1 MGHPAP
7 DAGRSVIFPAPVFE
21 GCRNN
26 TILTDVFTENRGAS
40 ANHYTTRFCLYPS
53 ITHAMREL
61 LLINITGPDKP
72 GLTAKITAILAGYNV
87 PVLDLGQAVIHNH
100 LSLGMLVEVPK
111 ESASS
116 PVLKDLLFCAHTLGI
131 QITFTPVADEEYDRW
146 VGEQGKPRYLLSLLS
161 RKITAEQLE
170 RVSSIVAAHHL
181 NIDTISRL
189 SGRIPL
195 DNGDNHTRACVEFS
209 LRGTLS
215 DENLFREQ
223 LLAITDSLGIDIA
236 FQEDNIFRRNRRM
249 VVFDMDSTLITSE
262 VIDELAKEAGVGEEV
277 SAITEQAM
285 RGELD
290 FNESLQRRVAQLRGL
305 DEHVMESI
313 AARLQL
319 TEGAERLFG
328 NLKRLGFK
336 TAILSGGFT
345 YFGHYLQ
352 KKLSIDYVYANTLEI
367 ENGKLTGR
375 VVGKVVDGSRK
386 AELLG
391 LLAAK
396 ENIRLEQTVA
406 VGDGANDLPMLGKAG
421 LGIAFRAKPIVR
433 ERARQAISTLGLDA
447 ILYLMGFRDRDELA
461 E

>member
-1 MGHPAP
+1 
-7 DAGRSVIFPAPVFE
+7 
-21 GCRNN
+21 
-26 TILTDVFTENRGAS
+26 
-40 ANHYTTRFCLYPS
+40 
-53 ITHAMREL
+53 MREL

-72 GLTAKITAILAGYNV
+72 GLTSKIAAILSGYNV
-87 PVLDLGQAVIHNH
+87 PVLDIGQAVIHNH
-100 LSLGMLVEVPK
+100 LSLGMLVEVPR

-116 PVLKDLLFCAHTLGI
+116 PILKDLLFCAHTLGI
-131 QITFTPVADEEYDRW
+131 QITFTPVADDEYDGW

-161 RKITAEQLE
+161 RKISAEQLE
-170 RVSSIVAAHHL
+170 RVSSLVAAHRL

-290 FNESLQRRVAQLRGL
+290 FNESLERRVAQLKGL
-305 DEHVMESI
+305 DEQVMESI

-328 NLKRLGFK
+328 NLKRLGYK

-375 VVGKVVDGSRK
+375 VLGKVVDGARK

-391 LLAAK
+391 LLAEK
-396 ENIRLEQTVA
+396 ENISLEQTVA

-433 ERARQAISTLGLDA
+433 ERAKQAISTLGLDA

>member
-1 MGHPAP
+1 
-7 DAGRSVIFPAPVFE
+7 
-21 GCRNN
+21 
-26 TILTDVFTENRGAS
+26 
-40 ANHYTTRFCLYPS
+40 
-53 ITHAMREL
+53 MREL

-72 GLTAKITAILAGYNV
+72 GLTSKIAAILSGYNV
-87 PVLDLGQAVIHNH
+87 PVLDIGQAVIHNH
-100 LSLGMLVEVPK
+100 LSLGMLVEVPR

-116 PVLKDLLFCAHTLGI
+116 PILKDLLFCAHTLGI
-131 QITFTPVADEEYDRW
+131 QITFTPVADDEYDGW

-161 RKITAEQLE
+161 RKISAEQLE
-170 RVSSIVAAHHL
+170 RVSSLVAAHRL

-290 FNESLQRRVAQLRGL
+290 FNESLERRVAQLKGL

-328 NLKRLGFK
+328 NLKRLGYK

-375 VVGKVVDGSRK
+375 VLGRVVDGARK

-391 LLAAK
+391 LLAEK
-396 ENIRLEQTVA
+396 ENISLEQTVA

-433 ERARQAISTLGLDA
+433 ERAKQAISTLGLDA

>member
-1 MGHPAP
+1 
-7 DAGRSVIFPAPVFE
+7 
-21 GCRNN
+21 
-26 TILTDVFTENRGAS
+26 
-40 ANHYTTRFCLYPS
+40 
-53 ITHAMREL
+53 MREL

-72 GLTAKITAILAGYNV
+72 GLTSKIAAILSGYNV
-87 PVLDLGQAVIHNH
+87 PVLDIGQAVIHNH
-100 LSLGMLVEVPK
+100 LSLGMLVEVPR

-116 PVLKDLLFCAHTLGI
+116 PILKDLLFCAHTLGI
-131 QITFTPVADEEYDRW
+131 QITFTPVADDEYDGW

-161 RKITAEQLE
+161 RKISAEQLE
-170 RVSSIVAAHHL
+170 RVSSLVAAHRL

-195 DNGDNHTRACVEFS
+195 DNGDSHTRACVEFS

-290 FNESLQRRVAQLRGL
+290 FNESLERRVAQLRGL
-305 DEHVMESI
+305 DEQVMESI

-328 NLKRLGFK
+328 NLKRLGYK

-375 VVGKVVDGSRK
+375 VLGKVVDGARK

-391 LLAAK
+391 LLAEK
-396 ENIRLEQTVA
+396 ENISLEQTVA

-433 ERARQAISTLGLDA
+433 ERAKQAISTLGLDA

>member
-1 MGHPAP
+1 
-7 DAGRSVIFPAPVFE
+7 
-21 GCRNN
+21 
-26 TILTDVFTENRGAS
+26 
-40 ANHYTTRFCLYPS
+40 
-53 ITHAMREL
+53 MREL

-72 GLTAKITAILAGYNV
+72 GLTSKIAAILSGYNV
-87 PVLDLGQAVIHNH
+87 PVLDIGQAVIHNH
-100 LSLGMLVEVPK
+100 LSLGMLVEVPR

-116 PVLKDLLFCAHTLGI
+116 PILKDLLFCAHTLGI
-131 QITFTPVADEEYDRW
+131 QITFTPVADDEYDGW

-161 RKITAEQLE
+161 RKISAEQLE
-170 RVSSIVAAHHL
+170 RVSSLVAAHRL

-290 FNESLQRRVAQLRGL
+290 FNESLERRVAQLRGL
-305 DEHVMESI
+305 DEQVMESI

-328 NLKRLGFK
+328 NLKRLGYK

-375 VVGKVVDGSRK
+375 VLGKVVDGARK

-391 LLAAK
+391 LLAEK
-396 ENIRLEQTVA
+396 ENISIEQTVA

-433 ERARQAISTLGLDA
+433 ERAKQAISTLGLDA

>member
-1 MGHPAP
+1 
-7 DAGRSVIFPAPVFE
+7 
-21 GCRNN
+21 
-26 TILTDVFTENRGAS
+26 
-40 ANHYTTRFCLYPS
+40 
-53 ITHAMREL
+53 MREL

-72 GLTAKITAILAGYNV
+72 GLTSKIAAILSGYNV
-87 PVLDLGQAVIHNH
+87 PVLDIGQAVIHNH
-100 LSLGMLVEVPK
+100 LSLGMLVEVPR

-116 PVLKDLLFCAHTLGI
+116 PILKDLLFCAHTLGI
-131 QITFTPVADEEYDRW
+131 QITFTPVADDEYDRW

-161 RKITAEQLE
+161 RKISAEQLE
-170 RVSSIVAAHHL
+170 RVSSLVAAHRL

-290 FNESLQRRVAQLRGL
+290 FNESLERRVAQLRGL
-305 DEHVMESI
+305 DEQVMESI

-328 NLKRLGFK
+328 NLKRLGYK

-375 VVGKVVDGSRK
+375 VLGKVVDGARK

-391 LLAAK
+391 LLAEK
-396 ENIRLEQTVA
+396 ENISLEQTVA

-433 ERARQAISTLGLDA
+433 ERAKQAISTLGLDA

>member
-1 MGHPAP
+1 
-7 DAGRSVIFPAPVFE
+7 
-21 GCRNN
+21 
-26 TILTDVFTENRGAS
+26 
-40 ANHYTTRFCLYPS
+40 
-53 ITHAMREL
+53 MREL
-61 LLINITGPDKP
+61 LLVNITGPDKP
-72 GLTAKITAILAGYNV
+72 GLTAKITAILAIYDI
-87 PVLDLGQAVIHNH
+87 PVLDIGQAVIHNH
-100 LSLGMLVEVPK
+100 LSLGMLIEVPK

-116 PVLKDLLFCAHTLGI
+116 PVLKELLFCAHTLGI
-131 QITFTPVADEEYDRW
+131 QISFTPVSDDEYDRW
-146 VGEQGKPRYLLSLLS
+146 VGEQGKHRYLLTLLS

-170 RVSSIVAAHHL
+170 RISSIVAAHHL
-181 NIDTISRL
+181 NIDDISRL

-195 DNGDNHTRACVEFS
+195 ENGDNGNHTRACVEFS
-209 LRGTLS
+209 VRGTLL
-215 DENLFREQ
+215 DEALFREQ
-223 LLAITDSLGIDIA
+223 LLAITDTLGIDIA

-262 VIDELAKEAGVGEEV
+262 VIDELAREAGVGDEV

-290 FNESLQRRVAQLRGL
+290 FNESLQRRVAQLKGL
-305 DEHVMESI
+305 DEHVMETI

-375 VVGKVVDGSRK
+375 VLGKVVDGARK

-391 LLAAK
+391 LLAEK

-433 ERARQAISTLGLDA
+433 ERAKQAISTLGLDA

>member
-1 MGHPAP
+1 
-7 DAGRSVIFPAPVFE
+7 
-21 GCRNN
+21 
-26 TILTDVFTENRGAS
+26 
-40 ANHYTTRFCLYPS
+40 
-53 ITHAMREL
+53 MREL

-72 GLTAKITAILAGYNV
+72 GLTSKIAAILAGYNV
-87 PVLDLGQAVIHNH
+87 PVLDIGQAVIHNH
-100 LSLGMLVEVPK
+100 LSLGMLVEVPR

-116 PVLKDLLFCAHTLGI
+116 PILKDLLFCAHTLGI
-131 QITFTPVADEEYDRW
+131 QITFTPIADDEYDGW

-161 RKITAEQLE
+161 RKISAEQLE
-170 RVSSIVAAHHL
+170 RVSSLVAAHRL

-290 FNESLQRRVAQLRGL
+290 FNESLERRVAQLRGL
-305 DEHVMESI
+305 DEQVMESI

-328 NLKRLGFK
+328 NLKRLGYK

-375 VVGKVVDGSRK
+375 VLGKVVDGARK

-391 LLAAK
+391 LLAEK
-396 ENIRLEQTVA
+396 ENISLEQTVA

-433 ERARQAISTLGLDA
+433 ERAKQAISTLGLDA

>member
-1 MGHPAP
+1 
-7 DAGRSVIFPAPVFE
+7 
-21 GCRNN
+21 
-26 TILTDVFTENRGAS
+26 
-40 ANHYTTRFCLYPS
+40 
-53 ITHAMREL
+53 MREL

-72 GLTAKITAILAGYNV
+72 GLTSKIAAILAGYNV
-87 PVLDLGQAVIHNH
+87 PVLDIGQAVIHNH
-100 LSLGMLVEVPK
+100 LSLGMLVEVPR

-116 PVLKDLLFCAHTLGI
+116 PILKDLLFCAHTLGI
-131 QITFTPVADEEYDRW
+131 QITFTPIADDEYDGW

-161 RKITAEQLE
+161 RKISAEQLE
-170 RVSSIVAAHHL
+170 RVSSLVAAHRL

-290 FNESLQRRVAQLRGL
+290 FNESLERRVAQLKGL
-305 DEHVMESI
+305 DEQVMESI

-319 TEGAERLFG
+319 TEGAKRLFG
-328 NLKRLGFK
+328 NLKRLGYK

-375 VVGKVVDGSRK
+375 VLGKVVDGARK

-391 LLAAK
+391 LLAEK
-396 ENIRLEQTVA
+396 ENISLEQTVA

-433 ERARQAISTLGLDA
+433 ERAKQAISTLGLDA

>member
-1 MGHPAP
+1 
-7 DAGRSVIFPAPVFE
+7 
-21 GCRNN
+21 
-26 TILTDVFTENRGAS
+26 
-40 ANHYTTRFCLYPS
+40 
-53 ITHAMREL
+53 MREL

-72 GLTAKITAILAGYNV
+72 GLTSKIAAILSGYNV
-87 PVLDLGQAVIHNH
+87 PVLDIGQAVIHNH
-100 LSLGMLVEVPK
+100 LSLGMLVEVPR

-116 PVLKDLLFCAHTLGI
+116 PILKDLLFCAHTLGI
-131 QITFTPVADEEYDRW
+131 QITFTPIADDEYDGW

-161 RKITAEQLE
+161 RKISAEQLE
-170 RVSSIVAAHHL
+170 RVSSLVAAHRL

-290 FNESLQRRVAQLRGL
+290 FNESLERRVAQLKGL
-305 DEHVMESI
+305 DEQVMESI

-328 NLKRLGFK
+328 NLKRLGYK

-375 VVGKVVDGSRK
+375 VLGKVVDGARK

-391 LLAAK
+391 LLAEK
-396 ENIRLEQTVA
+396 ENISLEQTVA

-433 ERARQAISTLGLDA
+433 ERAKQAISTLGLDA

>member
-1 MGHPAP
+1 
-7 DAGRSVIFPAPVFE
+7 
-21 GCRNN
+21 
-26 TILTDVFTENRGAS
+26 
-40 ANHYTTRFCLYPS
+40 
-53 ITHAMREL
+53 MREL

-72 GLTAKITAILAGYNV
+72 GLTSKIAAILSGYNV
-87 PVLDLGQAVIHNH
+87 PVLDIGQAVIHNH
-100 LSLGMLVEVPK
+100 LSLGMLVEVPR

-116 PVLKDLLFCAHTLGI
+116 PILKDLLFCAHTLGI
-131 QITFTPVADEEYDRW
+131 QITFTPVADDEYDGW

-161 RKITAEQLE
+161 RKISAEQLE
-170 RVSSIVAAHHL
+170 RVSSLVAAHRL

-290 FNESLQRRVAQLRGL
+290 FNESLERRVAQLRGL
-305 DEHVMESI
+305 DEQVMESI

-328 NLKRLGFK
+328 NLKRLGYK

-375 VVGKVVDGSRK
+375 VLGKVVDGARK

-391 LLAAK
+391 LLAEK
-396 ENIRLEQTVA
+396 ENISLEQTVA

-433 ERARQAISTLGLDA
+433 ERAKQAISTLGLDA